1 MLPSEK
7 DSRQNQ
13 DLVIQSVRELMGGKY
28 VDPEKFAKEPTS
40 AEAEALRLLDY
51 NTGKF
56 AQNYV
61 NEQEN
66 PDPRV
71 AKAMGGFSQEKFREA
86 VQSVEEPTQKRNGV
100 LENIKQFG
108 QKVLDKPEYLLGPHL
123 TKGLSNL
130 GFLGKVVAEIS
141 PSADIR
147 DMKNFSASTM
157 DNLEKGNIPQA
168 LADFSYVAASIP
180 ALALPISVGKAKK
193 GTDVFSEAKKADEN
207 KSFEQISE
215 ETKIKNREQK
225 RVPKVQE
232 AAIALRDK
240 QITKAEYDEVV
251 EAFQPI
257 IPIRKMPNITSPKGT
272 VAVLGNKGERKGVIG
287 WNKKLADY
295 VGQRLSVRLDINAYR
310 IHNVWA
316 VTLHEGITAAG
327 KAAKSTDSKFIAKQG
342 PVVGYAQ
349 TAVLK
354 DVFFTTD
361 VPIAR
366 KIATKEMNKA
376 TIGRMNGIFQD
387 VSPENAYDIAQKE
400 LNNPNSEYIQV
411 GMNPFRHSYFYD
423 KATGK
428 PVVQAEEVIQIGPLV
443 LAKNPKYGKKT
454 DFSDKVGIFKEGGM
468 VNMQNGG
475 ILGGD
480 LPPEAIAN
488 GNVIQGAPVGEVAVP
503 GGGGPVDDGVP
514 TQLPEGTFVLNA
526 ASVEYHGTKHINDL
540 IKKSIRNLVKKGV
553 QITGEDLN
561 PDDDVPV
568 AISNGE
574 YIIPPEVSR
583 DIGIKKLE
591 DMNERGLE
599 YRKKIEEQEK
609 QKVAAQDEAMN
620 SFVGAP
626 IQSEQQM
633 PMQDGGEASPP
644 DEAMPQVPKTPE
656 DTSGLTEG
664 QKAVIEAEMLKRRLQ
679 QEFFNRE
686 SERQR
691 RLMEEDE
698 RNRGMIFNPKTNG
711 YDLMVQA
718 QPTPTPFVD
727 TLRRIS
733 PDNLDKPRRIMG
745 DPNNP
750 SVPVRQAAIGGQI
763 LPQVQS
769 TLAGAGI
776 GANAFPASPQ
786 EAFLNTPIT
795 GSVLQNLGNAV
806 PLGAMQQPQQQAGF
820 MQPMDQKK
828 NPEIARFSFASGG
841 DIDWRFISL
850 EEGTELQGD
859 IPKDSKG
866 NILGTSGVTI
876 GSGLD
881 LSKQTEDRLR
891 KMGISE
897 KLITR
902 FKPYLGL
909 VGSDAQKAIDNS
921 PLTISE
927 SENEAMMP
935 KVQRHYINQIRNT
948 YEKTRQGLL
957 ESERGK
963 SWEQLTPA
971 QRTVITSV
979 GYQHGPNF
987 LTKDKKPM
995 NFIKEAAQNKWPK
1008 LLENLRD
1015 FKDKYPSRR
1024 NREANYLEM
1033 DMSPEIPSNPAL
1045 FLDPT
1050 TEKTMY
1056 NI

>member
-86 VQSVEEPTQKRNGV
+86 IQSVEEPTPEAAKQKREGLLEASTFLPGV
-100 LENIKQFG
+100 GGVIDVGKSTVDFLGGRGGLANIGIAAASFLPGGKIATTALRQG
-108 QKVLDKPEYLLGPHL
+108 KAL
-123 TKGLSNL
+123 TKTAREELR
-130 GFLGKVVAEIS
+130 KKYE
-141 PSADIR
+141 
-147 DMKNFSASTM
+147 
-157 DNLEKGNIPQA
+157 
-168 LADFSYVAASIP
+168 
-180 ALALPISVGKAKK
+180 LP
-193 GTDVFSEAKKADEN
+193 
-207 KSFEQISE
+207 KSQ
-215 ETKIKNREQK
+215 RQK
-225 RVPKVQE
+225 RVPEVQQ
-232 AAIALRDK
+232 AAEDLYNK
-240 QITKAEYDEVV
+240 KITKAEYDNIVRDK
-251 EAFQPI
+251 QPI
-257 IPIRKMPNITSPKGT
+257 VPIKEMPEVPDLDRIE
-272 VAVLGNKGERKGVIG
+272 AVLDESKVKTGI
-287 WNKKLADY
+287 
-295 VGQRLSVRLDINAYR
+295 VGKTLDGSSLQGKRVASRLDIPAYD
-310 IHNVWA
+310 NYDTWV
-316 VTLHEGITAAG
+316 VSLHDGTKRNGIA
-327 KAAKSTDSKFIAKQG
+327 I
-342 PVVGYAQ
+342 GYGQ
-349 TAVLK
+349 SAVLK
-354 DVFFTTD
+354 NVDFHSYEKASLN
-361 VPIAR
+361 IAR
-366 KIATKEMNKA
+366 GKSKA
-376 TIGRMNGIFQD
+376 TIARIYGDYDD
-387 VSPENAYDIAQKE
+387 VPVETVYNKVKKE
-400 LNNPNSEYIQV
+400 LTNPNSEYVQV

-423 KATGK
+423 KAKGTPILK
-428 PVVQAEEVIQIGPLV
+428 ADEILQIGPLV
-443 LAKNPKYGKKT
+443 LAKTPIYGKAA
-454 DFSDKVGIFKEGGM
+454 DFSFKEGGM

-686 SERQR
+686 TERQR
-691 RLMEEDE
+691 RMMEEDE

-820 MQPMDQKK
+820 MQPMAQKK
-828 NPEIARFSFASGG
+828 NPEIARFSFADG
-841 DIDWRFISL
+841 DIVPQQLSDVTEEERDKVAAYELTGGNVEIWKKVKAGTYGEDLHTYGLNPEYDLKNKKLMEQKNIKKYIRYKTYDAKTNQLLTYLDHTGNRTVLGVNIEALPKGHKFKNAEVNKPFGIEEVSTEQDKIYDRAVEQAATFSKKYDIQNPKAKRFVRDVYFNFGMGK
-850 EEGTELQGD
+850 EGGKGGFMNKMPGAFKALTQKDYPILALELQYKN
-859 IPKDSKG
+859 PFS
-866 NILGTSGVTI
+866 S
-876 GSGLD
+876 
-881 LSKQTEDRLR
+881 SKQETSYFRPGTNINVRALDHVNML
-891 KMGISE
+891 KSIIPVP
-897 KLITR
+897 KT
-902 FKPYLGL
+902 KPT
-909 VGSDAQKAIDNS
+909 Q
-921 PLTISE
+921 
-927 SENEAMMP
+927 
-935 KVQRHYINQIRNT
+935 
-948 YEKTRQGLL
+948 
-957 ESERGK
+957 
-963 SWEQLTPA
+963 
-971 QRTVITSV
+971 
-979 GYQHGPNF
+979 
-987 LTKDKKPM
+987 
-995 NFIKEAAQNKWPK
+995 
-1008 LLENLRD
+1008 
-1015 FKDKYPSRR
+1015 
-1024 NREANYLEM
+1024 
-1033 DMSPEIPSNPAL
+1033 
-1045 FLDPT
+1045 
-1050 TEKTMY
+1050 
-1056 NI
+1056 

>member
-40 AEAEALRLLDY
+40 AEAEALRLLDF

-130 GFLGKVVAEIS
+130 GFLGKVAAEIS

-180 ALALPISVGKAKK
+180 ALALPISVGKVKK

-207 KSFEQISE
+207 KSFEQIAQ
-215 ETKIKNREQK
+215 ETKIKNQEKQ

-232 AAIALRDK
+232 AAISLRDK
-240 QITKAEYDEVV
+240 LITKAEYDEIV

-257 IPIRKMPNITSPKGT
+257 IPITEMPKVTSPKGT

-287 WNKKLADY
+287 WNKKLAEY
-295 VGQRLSVRLDINAYR
+295 VGKRVSARLDIPAYK

-316 VTLHEGITAAG
+316 VTLHEGITKAG
-327 KAAKSTDSKFIAKQG
+327 KAAKSTDSKFIDKKG
-342 PVVGYAQ
+342 PVIGYAQ

-361 VPIAR
+361 VALAR
-366 KIATKEMNKA
+366 KIATKEMDKA

-411 GMNPFRHSYFYD
+411 GMNPFRHSYFYN
-423 KATGK
+423 KATGQ

-443 LAKNPKYGKKT
+443 LAKTPKYGKKT

-609 QKVAAQDEAMN
+609 QKVSAQDEAMN

-644 DEAMPQVPKTPE
+644 DEAMPKPPE
-656 DTSGLTEG
+656 DTSDLNEG

-686 SERQR
+686 TERQR
-691 RLMEEDE
+691 RMMEEEE
-698 RNRGMIFNPKTNG
+698 RDKGMIFNEKSG
-711 YDLMVQA
+711 QFDYMVQA

-820 MQPMDQKK
+820 MQPMAQKK
-828 NPEIARFSFASGG
+828 NPEIARFSFADGG
-841 DIDWRFISL
+841 SVDWNFIS
-850 EEGTELQGD
+850 GTEGGQKLQAYV
-859 IPKDSKG
+859 PTKE
-866 NILGTSGVTI
+866 SGVTI
-876 GSGLD
+876 ATGVDLKTKDANYFRNIGVSEDIIKVFESANAFGASGDEAEKIAKNIRLTKKQASQLD
-881 LSKQTEDRLR
+881 MAVHKDFEMRT
-891 KMGISE
+891 
-897 KLITR
+897 
-902 FKPYLGL
+902 
-909 VGSDAQKAIDNS
+909 QKD
-921 PLTISE
+921 
-927 SENEAMMP
+927 
-935 KVQRHYINQIRNT
+935 
-948 YEKTRQGLL
+948 YEKAG
-957 ESERGK
+957 GK
-963 SWEQLTPA
+963 SWNQLNPA
-971 QRTVITSV
+971 IKTILTSV
-979 GYQHGPNF
+979 KYNEGTVGPNLLGQAIANDSKAMINNLNNYYANAQKRLE
-987 LTKDKKPM
+987 LTK
-995 NFIKEAAQNKWPK
+995 N
-1008 LLENLRD
+1008 
-1015 FKDKYPSRR
+1015 
-1024 NREANYLEM
+1024 NREELLKQGLRPLYQGLINRRVAEAKYLQNR
-1033 DMSPEIPSNPAL
+1033 I
-1045 FLDPT
+1045 
-1050 TEKTMY
+1050 
-1056 NI
+1056 

>member
-40 AEAEALRLLDY
+40 AEAEALRLLDF

-61 NEQEN
+61 KEQEN

-86 VQSVEEPTQKRNGV
+86 VQSVEEPTPEAAKQKREELLEASTFLPGV
-100 LENIKQFG
+100 GGVIDVGKSTVDFLGGRGGLANIGIAAASFLPGGKIATTALRQG
-108 QKVLDKPEYLLGPHL
+108 KAL
-123 TKGLSNL
+123 TKTAKEELR
-130 GFLGKVVAEIS
+130 K
-141 PSADIR
+141 
-147 DMKNFSASTM
+147 KY
-157 DNLEKGNIPQA
+157 K
-168 LADFSYVAASIP
+168 
-180 ALALPISVGKAKK
+180 LPES
-193 GTDVFSEAKKADEN
+193 
-207 KSFEQISE
+207 Q
-215 ETKIKNREQK
+215 RQK
-225 RVPKVQE
+225 RIPEVQK
-232 AAIALRDK
+232 AAEDLYNK
-240 QITKAEYDEVV
+240 KITKAEYDNIVRDK
-251 EAFQPI
+251 QPI
-257 IPIRKMPNITSPKGT
+257 VPIKEMPEVPDLDRIE
-272 VAVLGNKGERKGVIG
+272 AVLDESKVKTGI
-287 WNKKLADY
+287 
-295 VGQRLSVRLDINAYR
+295 VGKTLDGSSLQGKRVASRLDIPAYD
-310 IHNVWA
+310 NYNTWV
-316 VTLHEGITAAG
+316 VSLHDGT
-327 KAAKSTDSKFIAKQG
+327 KQG
-342 PVVGYAQ
+342 GKSIGYGQ
-349 TAVLK
+349 SAVLK
-354 DVFFTTD
+354 NVDFVSSEKGALN
-361 VPIAR
+361 IAR
-366 KIATKEMNKA
+366 GKTGKA
-376 TIGRMNGIFQD
+376 TIGRIHGDYDD
-387 VSPENAYDIAQKE
+387 VPVDTVYNKVKKE
-400 LNNPNSEYIQV
+400 LANPNSEYVQV

-423 KATGK
+423 KAKGTPILK
-428 PVVQAEEVIQIGPLV
+428 ADEILQIGPLV
-443 LAKNPKYGKKT
+443 LAKNPIYGKAA
-454 DFSDKVGIFKEGGM
+454 DFSFKEGGM
-468 VNMQNGG
+468 INMQNGG

-609 QKVAAQDEAMN
+609 QKVSAQDEAMN

-686 SERQR
+686 TERQR
-691 RLMEEDE
+691 RMMEEEE
-698 RNRGMIFNPKTNG
+698 RDKGMIFNEKSG
-711 YDLMVQA
+711 QFDYMVQA

-820 MQPMDQKK
+820 MQPMAQKK
-828 NPEIARFSFASGG
+828 NPEIARFSFADGG
-841 DIDWRFISL
+841 SVDWNFIS
-850 EEGTELQGD
+850 GTEGGQKLQAYV
-859 IPKDSKG
+859 PTKE
-866 NILGTSGVTI
+866 SGVTI
-876 GSGLD
+876 ATGVDLKTKDANYFRNIGVSEDIIKVFESANAFGASGDEAEKIAKNIRLTKKQASQLD
-881 LSKQTEDRLR
+881 MAVHKDFEMRT
-891 KMGISE
+891 
-897 KLITR
+897 
-902 FKPYLGL
+902 
-909 VGSDAQKAIDNS
+909 QKD
-921 PLTISE
+921 
-927 SENEAMMP
+927 
-935 KVQRHYINQIRNT
+935 
-948 YEKTRQGLL
+948 YEKAG
-957 ESERGK
+957 GK
-963 SWEQLTPA
+963 SWNQLNPA
-971 QRTVITSV
+971 IKTILTSV
-979 GYQHGPNF
+979 KYNEGTVGPNLLGQAIANDSKAMINNLNNYYANAQKRLE
-987 LTKDKKPM
+987 LTK
-995 NFIKEAAQNKWPK
+995 N
-1008 LLENLRD
+1008 
-1015 FKDKYPSRR
+1015 
-1024 NREANYLEM
+1024 NREELLKQGLRPLYQGLINRRVAEAKYLQNR
-1033 DMSPEIPSNPAL
+1033 I
-1045 FLDPT
+1045 
-1050 TEKTMY
+1050 
-1056 NI
+1056 

>member
-40 AEAEALRLLDY
+40 AEAEALRLLDF

-61 NEQEN
+61 KEQEN

-130 GFLGKVVAEIS
+130 GFLGKVAAEIS

-180 ALALPISVGKAKK
+180 ALALPISVGKVKK

-207 KSFEQISE
+207 KSFEQIAQ
-215 ETKIKNREQK
+215 ETKIKNQEKQ

-232 AAIALRDK
+232 AAISLRDK
-240 QITKAEYDEVV
+240 LITKAEYDEIV

-257 IPIRKMPNITSPKGT
+257 IPITEMPKVTSPKGT
-272 VAVLGNKGERKGVIG
+272 VAVLGDKGERKGVIG

-295 VGQRLSVRLDINAYR
+295 VGKRVSARLDIPAYK

-316 VTLHEGITAAG
+316 VTLHEGITKAG
-327 KAAKSTDSKFIAKQG
+327 KAAKSTDSKFIDKKG
-342 PVVGYAQ
+342 PVIGYAQ

-361 VPIAR
+361 VALAR
-366 KIATKEMNKA
+366 KIATKEMDKA

-411 GMNPFRHSYFYD
+411 GMNPFRHSYFYN
-423 KATGK
+423 KATGQ

-443 LAKNPKYGKKT
+443 LAKTPKYGKKT

-599 YRKKIEEQEK
+599 YRKK
-609 QKVAAQDEAMN
+609 
-620 SFVGAP
+620 
-626 IQSEQQM
+626 
-633 PMQDGGEASPP
+633 
-644 DEAMPQVPKTPE
+644 
-656 DTSGLTEG
+656 
-664 QKAVIEAEMLKRRLQ
+664 
-679 QEFFNRE
+679 
-686 SERQR
+686 
-691 RLMEEDE
+691 
-698 RNRGMIFNPKTNG
+698 
-711 YDLMVQA
+711 
-718 QPTPTPFVD
+718 
-727 TLRRIS
+727 
-733 PDNLDKPRRIMG
+733 
-745 DPNNP
+745 
-750 SVPVRQAAIGGQI
+750 
-763 LPQVQS
+763 
-769 TLAGAGI
+769 
-776 GANAFPASPQ
+776 
-786 EAFLNTPIT
+786 
-795 GSVLQNLGNAV
+795 
-806 PLGAMQQPQQQAGF
+806 
-820 MQPMDQKK
+820 
-828 NPEIARFSFASGG
+828 
-841 DIDWRFISL
+841 
-850 EEGTELQGD
+850 
-859 IPKDSKG
+859 
-866 NILGTSGVTI
+866 
-876 GSGLD
+876 
-881 LSKQTEDRLR
+881 
-891 KMGISE
+891 
-897 KLITR
+897 
-902 FKPYLGL
+902 
-909 VGSDAQKAIDNS
+909 
-921 PLTISE
+921 
-927 SENEAMMP
+927 
-935 KVQRHYINQIRNT
+935 
-948 YEKTRQGLL
+948 
-957 ESERGK
+957 
-963 SWEQLTPA
+963 
-971 QRTVITSV
+971 
-979 GYQHGPNF
+979 
-987 LTKDKKPM
+987 
-995 NFIKEAAQNKWPK
+995 
-1008 LLENLRD
+1008 
-1015 FKDKYPSRR
+1015 
-1024 NREANYLEM
+1024 
-1033 DMSPEIPSNPAL
+1033 
-1045 FLDPT
+1045 
-1050 TEKTMY
+1050 
-1056 NI
+1056 